1 MIETDHNL
9 ESRIE
14 IIQEKILIIDLKL
27 QSLDRNDDQFF
38 DEMQKKKSLTEDLKN
53 TKLEKQNYVN

>member
-27 QSLDRNDDQFF
+27 QRLDRNDDQFF

-53 TKLEKQNYVN
+53 TKLEKQNNVN